1 MTVPNLTP
9 AAWAADAP
17 AGSKL
22 LPPKKRLLPKLD
34 LIEMGISVW
43 NFAGNCSIIRH
54 IFGFLQSLVGNHQR
68 DSAGV

>member
-17 AGSKL
+17 VGSKL

-34 LIEMGISVW
+34 LIEMGISLC
-43 NFAGNCSIIRH
+43 NTIIKDNE
-54 IFGFLQSLVGNHQR
+54 LDLSVSLVVLLQA
-68 DSAGV
+68 SFAPK

>member
-22 LPPKKRLLPKLD
+22 LPPRKRLLPKLN
-34 LIEMGISVW
+34 LIEMGIPPCNTIIKDNELDLSVGLVVLLQAS
-43 NFAGNCSIIRH
+43 FAPK
-54 IFGFLQSLVGNHQR
+54 
-68 DSAGV
+68 